1 MNRSAPSNRTLI
13 DQLKKEGKPLISEIE
28 DALIFKNSNPN
39 VFGQRNINK
48 SNLNLMDKQNR
59 INYTEAMKFINKF
72 NKNMTNSIDSYILKS
87 QENNVFKKSFNR
99 IKKLQQKFPS
109 NETEK
114 INYIFGNLIKK
125 YSQRGLKITKQFF
138 DKDIYKECGL
148 LLMNNDLNK
157 FYKYESALNRDKP
170 SKKAEKNINFL
181 RKIEKQAQKLYNKKL
196 LERKNLEDE
205 KENIIYFNGGDPNNL
220 NNNEQNNNNMPSQ
233 PQEKKLEIKNK
244 RQNLNF
250 FLNRINIIIREIKEE
265 KDEIKKL
272 KKLIIEEEKMISLQK
287 KKFNEENNINLENS
301 EFSNKRRDKKT
312 KTINPIMALH
322 FGQKN
327 KNDKKKLVSEESKVF
342 SSTDNVNKENT
353 SQSNIINNQ
362 NNNIQSEST
371 NITNNNIKENSNIN
385 YLNKIYNHLTLAK
398 IMRKR
403 LSSITLFN
411 RNKNF
416 HKSNSL
422 INLKKKRIRRVSLEV
437 PKNLKKSLT
446 VSDTYEKIS
455 NLDFISYKEDTTK
468 KREKVSKLLKKY
480 YGRRYPEFNMKNNH
494 IKILNNFVKLREEI
508 IKSEKNND
516 FYIYN
521 NDLPQ
526 LMKKNIEINLE
537 QNEKL
542 KNYGSTFIQS
552 FYDKKLKDD

>member
-157 FYKYESALNRDKP
+157 FYKYESALNRNKP
-170 SKKAEKNINFL
+170 SKKAEKNIIFL
-181 RKIEKQAQKLYNKKL
+181 RKIEKQEQ
-196 LERKNLEDE
+196 
-205 KENIIYFNGGDPNNL
+205 NNL
-220 NNNEQNNNNMPSQ
+220 NNNEQNNNNISSQ
-233 PQEKKLEIKNK
+233 TQEKKLEIKNK
-244 RQNLNF
+244 RQNLSV

-272 KKLIIEEEKMISLQK
+272 KKLIIEEEKMISLQQ

-385 YLNKIYNHLTLAK
+385 YLNKLYNHLTLAK
-398 IMRKR
+398 IMKKR

-422 INLKKKRIRRVSLEV
+422 INLKKKRIRRVTLEV

-480 YGRRYPEFNMKNNH
+480 YGKRYPEFNMKNNH